1 MAHGFLAIYGTSL
14 WLINPHGTDLSQYP
28 RQNRSPQCLAGH
40 RRRLVFQLQTLKGI
54 TMVEFSML
62 GLSARAGGLVAAL
75 LLSGCAV
82 EIENRQPAQ
91 AMAQESQPPGSVY
104 TGWRVFQDRC
114 AACHGPG
121 ALGGSGIPNLL
132 PLVGNM
138 GSRQFVS
145 TVLMR
150 YDWGIA
156 PEIAKGERAAQA
168 GLVESIVQR
177 RQALITMPAWQGE
190 PVVTAHIMDL
200 FAYLSAR
207 ANGSQDAG
215 RPP

>member
-1 MAHGFLAIYGTSL
+1 M
-14 WLINPHGTDLSQYP
+14 
-28 RQNRSPQCLAGH
+28 
-40 RRRLVFQLQTLKGI
+40 RR
-54 TMVEFSML
+54 
-62 GLSARAGGLVAAL
+62 LSARAGGLVVAL
-75 LLSGCAV
+75 LLGGCAV

-91 AMAQESQPPGSVY
+91 VLAQQAQPPGSVY

-121 ALGGSGIPNLL
+121 ALGGSGVPNLL

-145 TVLMR
+145 TVLTR

-177 RQALITMPAWQGE
+177 RQAQITMPAWQGE

-200 FAYLSAR
+200 YAYLSAR

-215 RPP
+215 RPQGAGVSPPPASR